1 MFWLR
6 NKKNTFYTRYLYA
19 SVSFLLWSL
28 SGQIYEGEEGRDAL
42 TEQGQVTLQRL
53 ENMLQAGQGDNPI
66 QNGNVQSEYQLFPC

>member
-1 MFWLR
+1 MGKL
-6 NKKNTFYTRYLYA
+6 YLLHPHL
-19 SVSFLLWSL
+19 SVCLSVISF

-66 QNGNVQSEYQLFPC
+66 QNGNVQSEY